1 MNILYIVSRYIIR
14 VSQCLFLLFSP
25 SRDGGNFSESI
36 YTNGQEYDN
45 EDDPALLMVGGNRND
60 GSAVFGFD
68 HVKEF
73 CVRSVKY

>member
-1 MNILYIVSRYIIR
+1 MNILYIASRYR
-14 VSQCLFLLFSP
+14 VSQMSFLLFSP
-25 SRDGGNFSESI
+25 SRDGGNFPESI
-36 YTNGQEYDN
+36 YTNGQEYHN

-73 CVRSVKY
+73 CVRFVK

>member
-1 MNILYIVSRYIIR
+1 MTTR
-14 VSQCLFLLFSP
+14 VTISFRLFSP
-25 SRDGGNFSESI
+25 SRESGNFSESI
-36 YTNGQEYDN
+36 YTNGQQYDN

-73 CVRSVKY
+73 CVRSVKCEFSKIL